1 MGIYVGPRSDDNTVS
16 NNTADRNKRDGISIG
31 LAVRYDENQNPVRS
45 AGGGL
50 VLIAGSGGRNNTL
63 EYNKATGNGR

>member
-31 LAVRYDENQNPVRS
+31 LAVR
-45 AGGGL
+45 
-50 VLIAGSGGRNNTL
+50 
-63 EYNKATGNGR
+63 